1 MNTKQKIS
9 SLILSACIGSCLFNT
24 NIVNAQDINSTPN
37 SNTKRK
43 YYGKSTIPKEMVK
56 ITKQP

>member
-43 YYGKSTIPKEMVK
+43 YYGKFYYS
-56 ITKQP
+56 